1 MIKDVPLT
9 GVFVNDQEAALDFYT
24 NKLGLETIQDQPY
37 GEGTRWIT
45 VSPAGSRIMI
55 ALEKAERDYEKAQV
69 GRSDG
74 RPVLVLSTNDI
85 HAAYERLR
93 ERRALPRRSC
103 SLSVGRHRGAVLGSG
118 RQPYLPA
125 AGGLGRAVGGRGTVL
140 ESRTTCMVGT

>member
-9 GVFVNDQEAALDFYT
+9 GIFVNDQEAALDFYT

-93 ERRALPRRSC
+93 ERGVRFLEEVVRYPW
-103 SLSVGRHRGAVLGSG
+103 GGIGARFLDQDGNPIFLQQEDSG
-118 RQPYLPA
+118 ER
-125 AGGLGRAVGGRGTVL
+125 
-140 ESRTTCMVGT
+140 